1 MKIIYCISGMYKSG
15 GIERVLA
22 GKANYLVSHGYEVA
36 IVTTDQAGRKDFF
49 PIDEQVKRID
59 LGLNYDEL
67 DSLPTWKRYWWTL
80 QMKKTHR
87 ALLTEV
93 LQRERADIVVS
104 VLRQEFSFLPTIKDG
119 SKKIFESHTSY
130 YTKVLM
136 YPKEAKLK
144 RFLGLARI
152 AYDKTIAQE
161 YDQVVILTHEEV
173 AHWQPIPQVS
183 VIPNSLPFHPSEH
196 APLENKD
203 IIAVG
208 RMEYQKNFPELLSIW
223 ASVAPRYPEWRL
235 HIWGE
240 GYLLDSLKAQAEKLG
255 IANQTIFEGVTS
267 DMHKAYADSS
277 IYVMT
282 SHFEGLPMVLLEAQA
297 TGLPIVSYACP
308 SGPRDIVTDG
318 KDGYLIT
325 PYDQDAFKERLI
337 QLMES
342 ASLRQA
348 MGQEAVQSAERF
360 TTEAVMRQWETLFQ
374 SLVNGKH

>member
-67 DSLPTWKRYWWTL
+67 DSLPTWKRYWRTL

-136 YPKEAKLK
+136 YPKDAKLK

-152 AYDKTIAQE
+152 AYDKTIA
-161 YDQVVILTHEEV
+161 
-173 AHWQPIPQVS
+173 
-183 VIPNSLPFHPSEH
+183 
-196 APLENKD
+196 
-203 IIAVG
+203 
-208 RMEYQKNFPELLSIW
+208 
-223 ASVAPRYPEWRL
+223 
-235 HIWGE
+235 
-240 GYLLDSLKAQAEKLG
+240 
-255 IANQTIFEGVTS
+255 
-267 DMHKAYADSS
+267 
-277 IYVMT
+277 
-282 SHFEGLPMVLLEAQA
+282 
-297 TGLPIVSYACP
+297 
-308 SGPRDIVTDG
+308 
-318 KDGYLIT
+318 
-325 PYDQDAFKERLI
+325 
-337 QLMES
+337 
-342 ASLRQA
+342 
-348 MGQEAVQSAERF
+348 
-360 TTEAVMRQWETLFQ
+360 
-374 SLVNGKH
+374 